1 MAEVRHFPQA
11 GQHHATRENV
21 ARKVAPSEDPTL
33 SAEQYCVYNQTRGRF
48 VATGVEAVEAS
59 SNGQDA
65 RLRSLAPGTGTG
77 LWIVPC
83 PEISPT
89 SIRLPL
95 DLIYLNN
102 EGLILAIVESFPLG
116 GPALSGAI
124 AGSMLALPENTVAE
138 GEIHI
143 GDRLIISSPGEMKRH
158 LQSIKEVKAE
168 APESHASF
176 LEQFALHPTEAQIR
190 EAAQEEAA
198 WLVAE
203 PQPAPALE
211 ASPAVFTPKPAAPL
225 APAPPLFASQPPA
238 PLQTAP
244 AAEFPAPAA
253 PREMQPA
260 NLQTASAEEPA
271 APMPAPAPR
280 VDDEQWKK
288 RVGTGSWLTRLL
300 QPDPVDPRNNS
311 RESLSGLI
319 AYYFTGGVSVG
330 HPVRDISP
338 TGMYIVTG
346 ERWYPGT
353 VIRVTLTDRHNPIAE
368 RSITVNAKSVRWGS
382 DGVGLEFILEEGK
395 RGKSRHASRMEL
407 ANGMDPEEVDEFL
420 RSYKA

>member
-21 ARKVAPSEDPTL
+21 ARKVAPSEDPAL

-65 RLRSLAPGTGTG
+65 RLRSLEPGTAAG
-77 LWIVPC
+77 LWILPC

-89 SIRLPL
+89 CIRLPL
-95 DLIYLNN
+95 DLVYLNN
-102 EGLILAIVESFPLG
+102 EGLVLAIVESFPLG

-124 AGSMLALPENTVAE
+124 ANSMLALPENTVAE

-143 GDRLIISSPGEMKRH
+143 GDRLIISAPGEMKRH
-158 LQSIKEVKAE
+158 LQSNKETKAE
-168 APESHASF
+168 PLGSHASF
-176 LEQFALHPTEAQIR
+176 LEQFARRPAEAQIG
-190 EAAQEEAA
+190 EAAQETASA
-198 WLVAE
+198 VAE
-203 PQPAPALE
+203 AQPSAALQ
-211 ASPAVFTPKPAAPL
+211 AAPAVFTPKPAAPL

-260 NLQTASAEEPA
+260 NLQTASAVEPA
-271 APMPAPAPR
+271 APMSAPAPH

-288 RVGTGSWLTRLL
+288 RLGTGSWLTRLL
-300 QPDPVDPRNNS
+300 QPEPVDPRNNS
-311 RESLSGLI
+311 RESLPGLI

-338 TGMYIVTG
+338 TGMYIVTN

-353 VIRVTLTDRHNPIAE
+353 VVRVTLTDRHNPIAE

-382 DGVGLEFILEEGK
+382 DGVGLEFILEERK

-407 ANGMDPEEVDEFL
+407 ANGMDPEEVNEFL